1 VRSTCRSPPWP
12 CSRWPPPASR
22 CDGGRG
28 DAHAPG
34 RVRASVGIAALALQ
48 QIEDDLRA
56 DDVDQEELAAILREL
71 IEDTD
76 PPGGF
81 LAAVAQLLTA
91 AARRAEQIEPDRDG
105 DASCPLHEA
114 AALLTDDAGQRLI
127 WSARALHP
135 QGDS

>member
-1 VRSTCRSPPWP
+1 MTGQPRTRLE
-12 CSRWPPPASR
+12 
-22 CDGGRG
+22 
-28 DAHAPG
+28 
-34 RVRASVGIAALALQ
+34 RVRASVGIASLALQ

-81 LAAVAQLLTA
+81 LASMAQLLTT

-114 AALLTDDAGQRLI
+114 ATPITDDAGQRLSEGPR
-127 WSARALHP
+127 WSIRRPAADFEIPNSGASCR
-135 QGDS
+135 SVRFVRK

>member
-1 VRSTCRSPPWP
+1 M
-12 CSRWPPPASR
+12 SRTR
-22 CDGGRG
+22 IE
-28 DAHAPG
+28 
-34 RVRASVGIAALALQ
+34 RARAAAGIASLALQ
-48 QIEDDLRA
+48 QIEDDLTA

-81 LAAVAQLLTA
+81 IPAVAQLLTA

-114 AALLTDDAGQRLI
+114 SALLTDDAGQRLI
-127 WSARALHP
+127 WAARALHP
-135 QGDS
+135 QGESA